1 MQVTFYKTSDNVHA
15 INKRLNDPLIIDMFI
30 KNEFD
35 LNSPILMLKSDVT
48 PYNYCK
54 FLERC
59 YFVDKVEKK
68 GRVNFVHLSIDVLE
82 TYKDDILNSNA
93 RFNRK
98 IKHGDFVGANLET
111 SILKTFKK
119 VKSNFTM
126 ADKHTII
133 VSTVGVQ

>member
-1 MQVTFYKTSDNVHA
+1 MQVTFYKTSDYINV
-15 INKRLNDPLIIDMFI
+15 INKQLNEPLIIKKKK

-35 LNSPILMLKSDVT
+35 LNNPILMLKYDIT

-54 FLERC
+54 FLGRC
-59 YFVDKVEKK
+59 YFVDKVDRK
-68 GRVNFVHLSIDVLE
+68 GKVNFIHLSIDVLE

-98 IKHGDFVGANLET
+98 IKHGDFIGTNLE
-111 SILKTFKK
+111 SSVLKSFKK
-119 VKSNFTM
+119 VESDFTM
-126 ADKHTII
+126 TNEHTII

>member
-1 MQVTFYKTSDNVHA
+1 MQVTFYKTSDYINV
-15 INKRLNDPLIIDMFI
+15 INKRLNEPLIIDMFV

-35 LNSPILMLKSDVT
+35 LNNPILMLKYDIT

-54 FLERC
+54 FLGRC
-59 YFVDKVEKK
+59 YFVDKVDRK
-68 GRVNFVHLSIDVLE
+68 GKVNFIHLSIDVLE

-98 IKHGDFVGANLET
+98 IKHGDFIGTNLE
-111 SILKTFKK
+111 SSVLKSFKK
-119 VKSNFTM
+119 VESDFTM
-126 ADKHTII
+126 TNEHTII